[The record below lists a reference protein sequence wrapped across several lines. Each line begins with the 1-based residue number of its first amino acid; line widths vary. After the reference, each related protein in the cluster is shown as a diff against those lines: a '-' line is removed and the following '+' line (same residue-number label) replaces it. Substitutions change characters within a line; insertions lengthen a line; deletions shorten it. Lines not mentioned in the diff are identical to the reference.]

1 MGGIDMKQ
9 FNLNEYLKSP
19 DKKVITRDGKP
30 VKILC
35 TNLVSDKPV
44 VAQIDGTGYSLL
56 YPKDGKCSTC
66 QNSMDDLFFAPE
78 KKEGWINIRKDTI
91 RGYEAGIIYNNKE
104 GAKKHCQHCR
114 PNYIATVKVEWEE

>member
-1 MGGIDMKQ
+1 MKQ

-19 DKKVITRDGKP
+19 NKKVITRDGKP

-44 VAQIDGTGYSLL
+44 VAQIDGTGYSLS
-56 YPKDGKCSTC
+56 YPKDGKCSAC
-66 QNSMDDLFFAPE
+66 QNSIDDLFFAPE
-78 KKEGWINIRKDTI
+78 KKEGWINIHKDTI
-91 RGYEAGIIYNNKE
+91 RGYEAGIIHNNE
-104 GAKKHCQHCR
+104 ESAKKHCR